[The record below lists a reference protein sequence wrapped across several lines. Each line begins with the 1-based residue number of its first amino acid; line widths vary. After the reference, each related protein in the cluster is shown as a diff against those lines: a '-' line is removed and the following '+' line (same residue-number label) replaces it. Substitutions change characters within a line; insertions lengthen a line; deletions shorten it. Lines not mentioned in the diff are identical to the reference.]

1 MSNQIITTMDKY
13 ELLKNE
19 ILQLINEDAESFAW
33 SMIKW
38 YGYKSL
44 KTNGE
49 LSEIKK
55 LMLKERLI

>member
-1 MSNQIITTMDKY
+1 MDKY

-33 SMIKW
+33 GMIKW

-55 LMLKERLI
+55 LMQKEKVD

>member
-1 MSNQIITTMDKY
+1 MDKY